1 MLRKI
6 IKILKHILIGY
17 TNWVWYYLSKSYREK
32 IKHESERRIKICES
46 CIYFYKPGRNCM
58 LCGCF
63 MDVKTKMH
71 FDLDKNG
78 KSIDGCLEKKW

>member
-1 MLRKI
+1 MKILNQI
-6 IKILKHILIGY
+6 IKGY
-17 TNWVWYYLSKSYREK
+17 FYWIKYYLSKSYREK
-32 IKHESERRIKICES
+32 HRHEAQRRIEICAS
-46 CIYFYKPGRNCM
+46 CQYFYKPSRNCM